1 MRAILAVLAVLLL
14 VAPSARAQEP
24 AAPQEPAPAQEPAAP
39 KQESDAPVEEG
50 AAAPQ
55 KPSLDFDLL
64 GPAPA
69 ADVAQE
75 VDPKLEHKVHQRR
88 TMLQLHQ
95 GLGFAMAAGLT
106 TTVVLGQLQLND
118 SFRGGEDNRKL
129 LPWHRGFAIGTTALF
144 VTVGALGVLAPSPYE
159 KAPRWDTV
167 RFHKLFMAL
176 ATVGMLTQVVLGT
189 LAVDSYG
196 DLAEPRLATAHQIV
210 GYTTLGLVAAGMVA
224 LTF

>member
-24 AAPQEPAPAQEPAAP
+24 AAPQEEPAPAEKP
-39 KQESDAPVEEG
+39 SDAPVEQG

-55 KPSLDFDLL
+55 EPSLDFDLL

-69 ADVAQE
+69 ADVAQA
-75 VDPKLEHKVHQRR
+75 VDPKLEHKLHQRR

-106 TTVVLGQLQLND
+106 TTVVLGQIQLND

-159 KAPRWDTV
+159 KPPRWDTV